1 MRMTMTNKT
10 STDKFFEALKEV
22 LDERAQKEKAGEWY
36 QSEDLPTLEEFLSS
50 AKDMPFQE
58 VLDMESAPIV
68 HSVKVLDNQGVGFEF
83 VGKFTY
89 MFTEDFDKG
98 TNLIVKAVKE

>member
-1 MRMTMTNKT
+1 MTNKS

-22 LDERAQKEKAGEWY
+22 LEERASKEEAGEWH
-36 QSEDLPTLEEFLSS
+36 QPEDLPTLEEFLSS

-58 VLDMESAPIV
+58 VLDDNTPLVNSI
-68 HSVKVLDNQGVGFEF
+68 KVLDNQGVGFEF

-89 MFTEDFDKG
+89 IFTEDFEKG
-98 TNLIVKAVKE
+98 TNLIVKAIKD